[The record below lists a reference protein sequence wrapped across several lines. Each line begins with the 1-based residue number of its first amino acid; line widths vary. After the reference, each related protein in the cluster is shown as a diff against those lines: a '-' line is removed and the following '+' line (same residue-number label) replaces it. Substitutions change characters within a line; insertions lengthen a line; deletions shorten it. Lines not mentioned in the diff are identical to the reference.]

1 MTTTSSYLPDLSRV
15 RVEFSGFNTDA
26 DVALVERS
34 VDGINWFTVRG
45 GEAVTLTAGAGHLD
59 DYEFVPG
66 VLNTYRATAI
76 DTSTI
81 QATLAGTYMTA
92 NNASVVPPL
101 PVGILAGNMMILT
114 ATHQNTGATVN
125 TPAGWT
131 LLAGGA
137 THFATF
143 YREYQVGVT
152 APTVTFSGGSAG
164 QSCSATIRG
173 FSNAGAPV
181 HLSMLTNS
189 SAQNVAYPG
198 TFQPYD
204 GIVYLLHEWKQSSGT
219 GVSLP
224 LEFNADPWGGFNTAG
239 ASAESQVIWRT
250 VGDAW
255 HTITAGSSAWS
266 GGSAAVSKSRLMYM
280 LPREFTNQETTT
292 ITPTIDKVWI
302 KNPARPYM
310 NTALETPVGRLA
322 PDRKARAGV
331 FPVVGRSLPVAVTDL
346 RLGKEYT
353 IGALVES
360 DVERDRLDAILT
372 AGDVVFVQIPP
383 GTIRLK
389 SIFAVIG
396 DSNYDDEESIQWLP
410 LTQVAAPSVSIY
422 GTTSTWQTVVSTYAT
437 CADLLAA
444 KATCADVLDIVGD
457 PSDIITG

>member
-1 MTTTSSYLPDLSRV
+1 MTTTSSYMPDLSRV
-15 RVEFSGFNTDA
+15 RVEFSGFNPDA
-26 DVALVERS
+26 DVARVERS
-34 VDGINWFTVRG
+34 INGITWTTVRG
-45 GEAVTLTAGAGHLD
+45 GEAVTLTAGGGRLD

-66 VLNTYRATAI
+66 VLNTYRVTAI
-76 DTSTI
+76 DTSVI
-81 QATLAGTYMTA
+81 QATLAGTYTTA

-101 PVGILAGNMMILT
+101 PAGILAGNMMVLT
-114 ATHQNTGATVN
+114 ATHQNTAATVN

-137 THFATF
+137 GHFTTF

-173 FSNAGAPV
+173 FTNAGAPV
-181 HLSMLTNS
+181 HLSMLTNAA
-189 SAQNVAYPG
+189 AQNVAYPG
-198 TFQPYD
+198 TFQPHD
-204 GIVYLLHEWKQSSGT
+204 GIVYLLHEWKQSTGS

-224 LEFNADPWGGFNTAG
+224 LEFNGDPWGGFNTAG
-239 ASAESQVIWRT
+239 ASAESQIIWRT

-255 HTITAGSSAWS
+255 HTITAGTSVWS
-266 GGSAAVSKSRLMYM
+266 GGSAAVSKARLMYM
-280 LPREFTNQETTT
+280 VPREFTNQETTT

-310 NTALETPVGRLA
+310 NTALETPVGLLT
-322 PDRKARAGV
+322 PERKARAGV
-331 FPVVGRSLPVAVTDL
+331 FAVVGRTLPVAVTDF

-353 IGALVES
+353 IGAQVES

-396 DSNYDDEESIQWLP
+396 DSTYDDESSIQWLP
-410 LTQVAAPSVSIY
+410 LTQVAAPSGSIY
-422 GTTSTWQTVVSTYAT
+422 GTTSTCQTVISTYAT
-437 CADLLAA
+437 CADLIAA